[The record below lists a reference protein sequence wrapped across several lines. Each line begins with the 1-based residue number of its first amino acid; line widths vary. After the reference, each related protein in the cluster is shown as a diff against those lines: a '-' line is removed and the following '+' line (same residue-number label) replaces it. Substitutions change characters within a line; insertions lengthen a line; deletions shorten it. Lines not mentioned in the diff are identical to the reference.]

1 MVHQTP
7 LDLLGM
13 IGFIILLGIVVNN
26 AILLVEQTRQSEAE
40 GKSREDAVLEALR
53 LRTRPIF
60 MTTATTL
67 MGMLPLIVAP
77 GEGAQIYRGLATVI
91 FGGMM
96 ISTLFTLV
104 LMPALLQ
111 LGGVKRRA
119 SANNFILQ
127 PAE

>member
-1 MVHQTP
+1 
-7 LDLLGM
+7 M

-40 GKSREDAVLEALR
+40 GMSRVDAVHEALR

-77 GEGAQIYRGLATVI
+77 GQGAQIYRGLATVI

-96 ISTLFTLV
+96 VSTLFTLV

-111 LGGVKRRA
+111 LGGEKSRA
-119 SANNFILQ
+119 PTRGLVLQ